1 MRWMGLDIGEKR
13 IGIAI
18 SDPLAITAQGF
29 DVYHRVGSFVKDL
42 EYLAKVVAERQVDG
56 VLLGLPKNM
65 NGTEGPMAEKIRKFG
80 TELAGKITVPILY
93 WDERL
98 STGSAQKVLIEADM
112 SRAKRRNTVDKVAAV
127 IILQNFLDSKI
138 RMNFEQTGKIP
149 E

>member
-1 MRWMGLDIGEKR
+1 MGLDIGEKR

-29 DVYHRVGSFVKDL
+29 GVYHRVGSFIKDL
-42 EYLAKVVAERQVDG
+42 EYLANVIKDRQVDG
-56 VLLGLPKNM
+56 VVLGLPKNM
-65 NGTEGPMAEKIRKFG
+65 NGSEGPMAEKIRKFG
-80 TELAGKITVPILY
+80 TELAGKIAVPVLY

-98 STGSAQKVLIEADM
+98 STGSAQKALIEADM

>member
-18 SDPLAITAQGF
+18 SDPLAITAQGLT
-29 DVYHRVGSFVKDL
+29 VYHRVGSFVRDL
-42 EYLAKVVAERQVDG
+42 EYIARVVEERQVDG
-56 VLLGLPKNM
+56 VVLGLPKNM

-80 TELAGKITVPILY
+80 TELAGKITGPILY

-112 SRAKRRNTVDKVAAV
+112 SRAKRRMTVDKVAAV
-127 IILQNFLDSKI
+127 IILQNFLDSKT